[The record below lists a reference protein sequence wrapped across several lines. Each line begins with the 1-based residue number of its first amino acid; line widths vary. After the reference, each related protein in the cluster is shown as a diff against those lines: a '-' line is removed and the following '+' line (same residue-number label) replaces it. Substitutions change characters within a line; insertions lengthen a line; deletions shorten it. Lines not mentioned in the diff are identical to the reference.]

1 VRIVVDLP
9 APLGPRKP
17 VTRPVAT
24 VKETSS
30 TATLSPYF
38 LVRPET
44 VIMAARP
51 GAGSVESWRGA
62 CLRGGGRHIGERP
75 ERTLN
80 LPLPEGP
87 TPVGVLAR
95 LRRCGRGPGGAAG
108 AAAGRRTALPG

>member
-1 VRIVVDLP
+1 MRIVVDLP

-44 VIMAARP
+44 LIMAARRCRGSEMSWH
-51 GAGSVESWRGA
+51 GASR
-62 CLRGGGRHIGERP
+62 RGGARHIGERP

-80 LPLPEGP
+80 IPLR
-87 TPVGVLAR
+87 TPGVRAGV
-95 LRRCGRGPGGAAG
+95 CPGSGGAG
-108 AAAGRRTALPG
+108 EVRGEQ